1 MLHSNFTC
9 KAWAKSLILQVSIAH
24 SMTSSKLPATGTTIF
39 TVMSALAHEHG
50 AINLSQGFPDFPC
63 PPALQA
69 ALERYI
75 DAGYNQYAHMAG
87 ALPLRQAIANK
98 VALTYGAHPNP
109 DTDITVTA
117 GGTQALF
124 TAIAA
129 TVHAGD
135 EVIYFTP
142 AYDSYAPA
150 ILLQGGKPIAIELQH
165 PSYRIPWQQV
175 KEAITARTRLII
187 INSPHNPS
195 GTVLNAADM
204 QVLQTLVRDT
214 PILILSDEVYE
225 HIVFD
230 GHRHESV
237 LRYPELAARSF
248 VVYSFGKTYHVTG
261 WKLGYCIAP
270 EALMKEFRK
279 VHQYIVFSVN
289 HPAQLAFA
297 EVLETQPRLWQ
308 ELPKFYQ
315 RKRDL
320 FVSRLQ
326 GSRFSI
332 LPSQGTY
339 FQLLGYENITDEA
352 DTALAERWTKEIGVA
367 SIPVSVFYDKPLQQQ
382 VLRFCFAKS
391 DEVLELAA
399 EKLCKI

>member
-1 MLHSNFTC
+1 MIT
-9 KAWAKSLILQVSIAH
+9 
-24 SMTSSKLPATGTTIF
+24 SKLPATGTTIF
-39 TVMSALAHEHG
+39 TVMSALAKEHN

-69 ALERYI
+69 ALELYI
-75 DAGYNQYAHMAG
+75 EQGFNQYAHMAG
-87 ALPLRQAIANK
+87 AISLRQAIANK
-98 VALTYGAHPNP
+98 VALTYGATVNP
-109 DTDITVTA
+109 ETDITITA
-117 GGTQALF
+117 GGTQAIF

-150 ILLQGGKPIAIELQH
+150 VVLQGGKPIAIELQQ
-165 PSYRIPWQQV
+165 PDYRTPWEQV
-175 KEAITARTRLII
+175 KDAITPRTRMII
-187 INSPHNPS
+187 INTPHNPS
-195 GTVLNAADM
+195 GTIMTSRDM
-204 QVLQTLVRDT
+204 RTLQELVRNT
-214 PILILSDEVYE
+214 NIVILSDEVYE

-230 GHRHESV
+230 GKVHESV

-261 WKLGYCIAP
+261 WKMGYCIAP
-270 EALMKEFRK
+270 EALMREFRK
-279 VHQYIVFSVN
+279 VHQYLVFSVN
-289 HPAQLAFA
+289 HPAQLAFG
-297 EVLETQPRLWQ
+297 EIMETQPRLWQ
-308 ELPKFYQ
+308 ELPQFYQ

-320 FVSRLQ
+320 FISRLQ

-332 LPSQGTY
+332 RPSQGTY
-339 FQLLGYENITDEA
+339 FQLLGYENITEEI

-367 SIPVSVFYDKPLQQQ
+367 SIPVSVFYGPPVQNK

-391 DEVLELAA
+391 DAVLEEAA
-399 EKLCKI
+399 ERLRNL

>member
-1 MLHSNFTC
+1 
-9 KAWAKSLILQVSIAH
+9 
-24 SMTSSKLPATGTTIF
+24 
-39 TVMSALAHEHG
+39 MSALAKEHG

-75 DAGYNQYAHMAG
+75 EGGFNQYAHMAG
-87 ALPLRQAIANK
+87 AIQLRQAIANK
-98 VALTYGAHPNP
+98 VALTYGAKLNP
-109 DTDITVTA
+109 ETDITITA

-129 TVHAGD
+129 VVHAGD

-150 ILLQGGKPIAIELQH
+150 VLLQGGKPIAIELEQLNY
-165 PSYRIPWQQV
+165 SIPWQQV
-175 KEAITARTRLII
+175 KDTITPRTRLII

-195 GTVLNAADM
+195 GTILSAADLEA
-204 QVLQTLVRDT
+204 LQGLVRGT
-214 PILILSDEVYE
+214 NILILSDEVYE

-230 GHRHESV
+230 GQQHQSV
-237 LRYPELAARSF
+237 LRYPELAERSF

-261 WKLGYCIAP
+261 WKLGYCVAP
-270 EALMKEFRK
+270 EALMREFRK
-279 VHQYIVFSVN
+279 VHQYLVFSVN

-297 EVLETQPRLWQ
+297 EVMETQPKLWQ
-308 ELPKFYQ
+308 ELPSFYQ

-320 FVSRLQ
+320 FIDKLKK
-326 GSRFSI
+326 SRFSI
-332 LPSQGTY
+332 WPSQGTY
-339 FQLLGYENITDEA
+339 FQLLGYESITDEV
-352 DTALAERWTKEIGVA
+352 DTALAERWTRELGVA
-367 SIPVSVFYDKPLQQQ
+367 SIPVSVFYNQPVQNK

-391 DEVLELAA
+391 DEVLEAAA
-399 EKLCKI
+399 ERLCKI

>member
-1 MLHSNFTC
+1 MLSSTLQIPIGLC
-9 KAWAKSLILQVSIAH
+9 KLSINPYFSVA
-24 SMTSSKLPATGTTIF
+24 MITSKLPATGTTIF
-39 TVMSALAHEHG
+39 TVMSALAKEHG

-75 DAGYNQYAHMAG
+75 EEGFNQYAHMAG
-87 ALPLRQAIANK
+87 AISLRQAIANK
-98 VALTYGAHPNP
+98 VALTYGATINP
-109 DTDITVTA
+109 ETDVTVTA

-124 TAIAA
+124 TAIAC
-129 TVHAGD
+129 TIHAGD

-165 PSYRIPWQQV
+165 PSYNIPWQQA
-175 KEAITARTRLII
+175 KDTITPRTRMII
-187 INSPHNPS
+187 INTPHNPS
-195 GTVLNAADM
+195 GTVMTAADM
-204 QVLQTLVRDT
+204 KTLQELVRDT
-214 PILILSDEVYE
+214 KILILSDEVYE

-230 GHRHESV
+230 GARHESV

-261 WKLGYCIAP
+261 WKMGYCIAP
-270 EALMKEFRK
+270 EALMREFRK
-279 VHQYIVFSVN
+279 VHQYLVFSVN
-289 HPAQLAFA
+289 HPAQLAFG
-297 EVLETQPRLWQ
+297 EIMETQPRLWQ
-308 ELPKFYQ
+308 ELPQFYQ

-320 FVSRLQ
+320 FIKHLQ
-326 GSRFSI
+326 GSRFTIS
-332 LPSQGTY
+332 PSQGTY
-339 FQLLGYENITDEA
+339 FQLLGYENITDEL
-352 DTALAERWTKEIGVA
+352 DTALAERWTKEVGVA
-367 SIPVSVFYDKPLQQQ
+367 SIPVSVFYNPAVQSK

-391 DEVLELAA
+391 DEVLEAAA

>member
-1 MLHSNFTC
+1 MIT
-9 KAWAKSLILQVSIAH
+9 
-24 SMTSSKLPATGTTIF
+24 SKLPNTGTTIF
-39 TVMSALAHEHG
+39 TVMSALAREHG

-75 DAGYNQYAHMAG
+75 EQGYNQYAHMAG
-87 ALPLRQAIANK
+87 APQLRLAIANK
-98 VALTYGAHPNP
+98 VALTYGTNINA
-109 DTDITVTA
+109 DTDVTVTA

-129 TVHAGD
+129 VVHAGD

-150 ILLQGGKPIAIELQH
+150 IQLQGGRPIPIELQA
-165 PSYRIPWQQV
+165 PSYQIPWQQV
-175 KEAITARTRLII
+175 KDAITPRTRLII
-187 INSPHNPS
+187 INTPHNPT
-195 GTVLNAADM
+195 GTVMKAADM
-204 QVLQTLVRDT
+204 EVLQGLVRNTD
-214 PILILSDEVYE
+214 ILILSDEVYE

-230 GHRHESV
+230 GQPHESV
-237 LRYPELAARSF
+237 LRYPELATRSF

-270 EALMKEFRK
+270 APLMGEFRK
-279 VHQYIVFSVN
+279 VHQYLVFSVN

-297 EVLETQPRLWQ
+297 ELMETQPRLWQ

-320 FVSRLQ
+320 FISKLR
-326 GSRFSI
+326 GSRISI
-332 LPSQGTY
+332 NPSAGTY
-339 FQLLGYENITDEA
+339 FQLLGYENITQEPDV
-352 DTALAERWTKEIGVA
+352 ALAERLTKELGVA
-367 SIPVSVFYDKPLQQQ
+367 SIPTSVFYQTERQPQ

-391 DEVLELAA
+391 DEVLEAAA
-399 EKLCKI
+399 EKLSQL